1 MVQKDESQANI
12 NLGIGQLGYEPGSIF
27 KVITEAIALDE
38 GLVSPTDKFLCT
50 GEICSKNGKS
60 YAHGML
66 SVEDALKVSCN
77 DVFAKVGGNIGYS
90 NMIEYLSKMG
100 LFKPVLN
107 LKGENRNEAS
117 GVKPTFEN
125 SMNNISIG
133 QTIMVTP
140 IQMAGLY
147 NTVANDGVY
156 IKPTIVE
163 AIIDDDDNIVKEFKE
178 EEKRIFSETAS
189 KLTQETM
196 SKVIWEGSGFEA
208 KVEGAN
214 IGGKTGTSTGNGGTN
229 HGWFAGYF
237 ELNGEKY
244 TVVVLAPNIGEKHP
258 DGRELGGGNTGAPVF
273 RDIVSEL
280 IKE

>member
-1 MVQKDESQANI
+1 
-12 NLGIGQLGYEPGSIF
+12 
-27 KVITEAIALDE
+27 
-38 GLVSPTDKFLCT
+38 
-50 GEICSKNGKS
+50 
-60 YAHGML
+60 
-66 SVEDALKVSCN
+66 
-77 DVFAKVGGNIGYS
+77 
-90 NMIEYLSKMG
+90 
-100 LFKPVLN
+100 
-107 LKGENRNEAS
+107 
-117 GVKPTFEN
+117 
-125 SMNNISIG
+125 
-133 QTIMVTP
+133 MVTP

-163 AIIDDDDNIVKEFKE
+163 AIIDDDDNTVKEFKE